1 MNRENRILKLAQVA
15 DSLGNPVFTGK
26 AVAEIIRFLLRKI
39 EYSKRPNA
47 IMQLKKKITYLNEY
61 DMASKKS
68 PETASL
74 GQSITFIKTLLNG
87 RQPSYIRSVLSEIAR
102 HL

>member
-1 MNRENRILKLAQVA
+1 MNRDGRILKLAQIA
-15 DSLGNPVFTGK
+15 DSLGNPAFTGR

-47 IMQLKKKITYLNEY
+47 VMQLRKKIVDLNEY
-61 DMASKKS
+61 DMAAKKS
-68 PETASL
+68 PQTASL

-87 RQPSYIRSVLSEIAR
+87 RHPDYIRNVLSEIAR
-102 HL
+102 QL